1 MKIKIAFDI
10 TAKKFNEVDI
20 VVNFDC
26 DFDCTVEE
34 LIDMNKCAP
43 EQLDK
48 LRELIKEL
56 KEL

>member
-20 VVNFDC
+20 AAKFDC

-48 LRELIKEL
+48 LRELVKEL